1 MQAYETIFNEPKTRT
16 PNEYRKVLAAVLK
29 KDFLTHHLYDR
40 MVDEIVDIT
49 TSFISNENYALDSV
63 GVVFIAVTLDIE
75 AEQIPSRSLTPRE
88 IKTIEK
94 SSRRGY
100 TSQLLKRWHY
110 PILGF

>member
-1 MQAYETIFNEPKTRT
+1 MQEYETIFNEPKTRT

-49 TSFISNENYALDSV
+49 TSFISKRKLRFRFCW
-63 GVVFIAVTLDIE
+63 VVFIAVTLDIE
-75 AEQIPSRSLTPRE
+75 AEQIPSRSLTPKE

-94 SSRRGY
+94 AVEEIIPHNY
-100 TSQLLKRWHY
+100 
-110 PILGF
+110 